1 MKSILTYIPIKT
13 NHILLI
19 MCTVFISSVLSNYSL
34 PIHLMLYP
42 QQVTHDFEWWRL
54 ITHLVAVNDWS
65 LALTS
70 LMVIMWIGTEIE
82 SFTHKSLFSIGL
94 LSSAFVFGLLYSLLS
109 INSQSMGAGFFSILY
124 CSSLCLVLLK
134 NEGVQLGAFKKIKL
148 TIASTLIIGLSI
160 IYLTVGFFSVEVDFV
175 YKASI
180 EIGFG
185 LLSGGFVGMYWNW
198 KNKKYVATLSAHKK
212 NILAHSELKIPV
224 KAKHMISDT
233 YISIQEVSMS
243 SSQHTNATEDTIES
257 MDDTAKLN
265 FILEKIHVE
274 SIECLTQ
281 EEISFLKNYSES

>member
-1 MKSILTYIPIKT
+1 
-13 NHILLI
+13 

-42 QQVTHDFEWWRL
+42 QHVIHDFEWWRL

-70 LMVIMWIGTEIE
+70 LLILMWIGTEIE

-94 LSSAFVFGLLYSLLS
+94 LSSAFVFGLLYALLP
-109 INSQSMGAGFFSILY
+109 INSPSMGAGLFSILY
-124 CSSLCLVLLK
+124 CSSLCLILLK

-160 IYLTVGFFSVEVDFV
+160 IYLTIGFFSVEADFV

-180 EIGFG
+180 EIGCG
-185 LLSGGFVGMYWNW
+185 LFSGGIVGLYWNW
-198 KNKKYVATLSAHKK
+198 KSKKHIATLSALKK
-212 NILAHSELKIPV
+212 KIFTHSELNIPV
-224 KAKHMISDT
+224 KAKQMISDT

-243 SSQHTNATEDTIES
+243 SSQHTNATEDIVES
-257 MDDTAKLN
+257 MDDTEKLN

-274 SIECLTQ
+274 SIESLTQ
-281 EEISFLKNYSES
+281 EEINFLKKYSES

>member
-1 MKSILTYIPIKT
+1 
-13 NHILLI
+13 

-42 QQVTHDFEWWRL
+42 QHVIHDFEWWRL

-70 LMVIMWIGTEIE
+70 LLILMWIGTEIE

-94 LSSAFVFGLLYSLLS
+94 LSSAFVFGLLYALLP
-109 INSQSMGAGFFSILY
+109 INTPSMGAGLFSILY
-124 CSSLCLVLLK
+124 CSSLCLILLK

-160 IYLTVGFFSVEVDFV
+160 IYLTIGFFSVEADFV

-180 EIGFG
+180 EIGCG
-185 LLSGGFVGMYWNW
+185 LFSGGIVGLYWNW
-198 KNKKYVATLSAHKK
+198 KSKKHIATLSALKK
-212 NILAHSELKIPV
+212 KIFTHSELNIPV
-224 KAKHMISDT
+224 KAKQMISDT

-243 SSQHTNATEDTIES
+243 SSQHTNATEDLVES
-257 MDDTAKLN
+257 MDDTEKLN

-274 SIECLTQ
+274 SIESLTQ
-281 EEISFLKNYSES
+281 EEINFLKKYSES

>member
-42 QQVTHDFEWWRL
+42 QHVIHDFEWWRL

-70 LMVIMWIGTEIE
+70 LLILMWIGTEIE

-94 LSSAFVFGLLYSLLS
+94 LSSAFVFGLLYALLP
-109 INSQSMGAGFFSILY
+109 INTPSMGAGLFSILY
-124 CSSLCLVLLK
+124 CSSLCLILLK

-160 IYLTVGFFSVEVDFV
+160 IYLTIGFFSVEVDFV

-180 EIGFG
+180 EIGCG
-185 LLSGGFVGMYWNW
+185 LLSGGIVGLYWNW
-198 KNKKYVATLSAHKK
+198 KSKKHIATLSALKK
-212 NILAHSELKIPV
+212 KIFTHSELNIPV
-224 KAKHMISDT
+224 KAKQMISDT

-243 SSQHTNATEDTIES
+243 SSQHTNATEDLVES
-257 MDDTAKLN
+257 MDDNEKLN

-274 SIECLTQ
+274 SIESLTQ
-281 EEISFLKNYSES
+281 EEINFLKKYSES

>member
-1 MKSILTYIPIKT
+1 MKSILTYIPIKI

-19 MCTVFISSVLSNYSL
+19 MCTVFVSSVLSDYSL

-42 QQVTHDFEWWRL
+42 QQVIHDFEWWRL

-70 LMVIMWIGTEIE
+70 LLILMWIGTEIE

-94 LSSAFVFGLLYSLLS
+94 LSSAFVFGLLYALLPV
-109 INSQSMGAGFFSILY
+109 NSPSMGAGLFSILY
-124 CSSLCLVLLK
+124 CSSLCLILLK

-160 IYLTVGFFSVEVDFV
+160 IYLTIGFFSVEVDFV

-180 EIGFG
+180 EIGCG
-185 LLSGGFVGMYWNW
+185 LLSGGIVGLYWNW
-198 KNKKYVATLSAHKK
+198 KSKKHIANLSAHKK
-212 NILAHSELKIPV
+212 KVLTHSELNIPV
-224 KAKHMISDT
+224 KAKQMISDT

-243 SSQHTNATEDTIES
+243 SSQHTNATEDIVES
-257 MDDTAKLN
+257 MDDTEKLN

-274 SIECLTQ
+274 SIESLTQ
-281 EEISFLKNYSES
+281 EEINFLKKYSES

>member
-42 QQVTHDFEWWRL
+42 QQVIHDFEWWRL

-70 LMVIMWIGTEIE
+70 LLILMWIGTEIE

-94 LSSAFVFGLLYSLLS
+94 LSSAFVFGLLYALLPV
-109 INSQSMGAGFFSILY
+109 NSPSMGAGLFSILY
-124 CSSLCLVLLK
+124 CSSLCLILLK
-134 NEGVQLGAFKKIKL
+134 NEGVQLGTFKKIKL

-160 IYLTVGFFSVEVDFV
+160 IYLTIGFFSVEADFV

-180 EIGFG
+180 EIGCG
-185 LLSGGFVGMYWNW
+185 LFSGGIVGLYWNW
-198 KNKKYVATLSAHKK
+198 KSKKHIATLSAHKK
-212 NILAHSELKIPV
+212 KILTHSELNIPV
-224 KAKHMISDT
+224 KAKQMISDT

-243 SSQHTNATEDTIES
+243 SSQHTNATEDLVES
-257 MDDTAKLN
+257 MDDNEKLN

-274 SIECLTQ
+274 SIESLTQ
-281 EEISFLKNYSES
+281 EEINFLKKYSES